1 MKKNVFLQTRFFI
14 VFTVILFSA
23 SVVAQ
28 DSRVLTDSSF
38 YAGTLKL
45 PVDQNFLLKTNS
57 GHFYELSSAIKQK
70 NVLMNPQ
77 VSVYKNGKKMEMVIQ
92 NVEKPVPV
100 KLVEDVTET
109 IIDGDFKGW
118 DGTTVFKM
126 VDGHEW
132 KQDREGNL
140 FSNLFRP
147 KVVIYRTP
155 EGYKMKVQGVDETLM
170 VRRMN

>member
-1 MKKNVFLQTRFFI
+1 MKKNTFLQTTFFL
-14 VFTVILFSA
+14 VLAVIFFSA
-23 SVVAQ
+23 SVNAQ
-28 DSRVLTDSSF
+28 DRVLTDSSS
-38 YAGTLKL
+38 YDGRLQL
-45 PVDQNFLLKTNS
+45 PVEQNFLLKTSS
-57 GHFYELSSAIKQK
+57 GHYYELSSAIKQK
-70 NVLMNPQ
+70 NVLMSPQ
-77 VSVYKNGKKMEMVIQ
+77 VSVYKNGKKLEMVIQ

-118 DGTTVFKM
+118 DGTTTFKM
-126 VDGHEW
+126 VDGHTW
-132 KQDREGNL
+132 KQDRDGNL
-140 FSNLFRP
+140 FGNAFRP

>member
-1 MKKNVFLQTRFFI
+1 MKKKTFLQTSFSIAIAVI
-14 VFTVILFSA
+14 VFSA

-28 DSRVLTDSSF
+28 DSRVLTDSSS
-38 YAGTLKL
+38 YTGVLKL
-45 PVDQNFLLKTNS
+45 PIEQNFLLKTNS
-57 GHFYELSSAIKQK
+57 GHFYELGSAIKQK

-118 DGTTVFKM
+118 DGTTTFKM
-126 VDGHEW
+126 VDGHTW
-132 KQDREGNL
+132 KQDRDGNL
-140 FSNLFRP
+140 FANSFRP